1 MSSINILFQL
11 FFSPVVVVVVVW
23 PFAVLT
29 ASPQLLL
36 SHLPQVLDVQPCW
49 GSEGQG
55 GVGGQGHRLPQQ
67 TAGQTTKWA
76 DVFAQQPRRDG
87 QPGCRDARR
96 CSTNQIYHPPT
107 HPPLCVC
114 PCSLPAALC
123 DAAPSA
129 AADPAEA
136 SGGAAEGPLP
146 LSQHEAGQQPGLGLS
161 PPRSRLQQ
169 VGSCTA
175 RNIPVA
181 SLSHCS
187 TWHFLSIVHQR
198 HAWLLALLCVRVYF
212 KPKVWPCTLS
222 WSLLLCTL

>member
-1 MSSINILFQL
+1 MSYDKNNARATAIVCLLYSSRSLLRQISQCRRSIFSFSFYFFFL
-11 FFSPVVVVVVVW
+11 FFFPVVVVW

-29 ASPQLLL
+29 ASPQLLTSRRYL
-36 SHLPQVLDVQPCW
+36 MCSHAEDLRAKAEWEGKGTASRSRLLDKLQ
-49 GSEGQG
+49 SEQMCLHNSPEET
-55 GVGGQGHRLPQQ
+55 GGQGAGIQGAAEQ
-67 TAGQTTKWA
+67 IKFITA
-76 DVFAQQPRRDG
+76 
-87 QPGCRDARR
+87 
-96 CSTNQIYHPPT
+96 PP
-107 HPPLCVC
+107 PSLCVC

-146 LSQHEAGQQPGLGLS
+146 LSQHKAGQQPGLGLS

-187 TWHFLSIVHQR
+187 T
-198 HAWLLALLCVRVYF
+198 
-212 KPKVWPCTLS
+212 
-222 WSLLLCTL
+222 